1 MQVSSYLGT
10 RSQTLEVVQP
20 GEGTFDDPA
29 DLAETGT
36 MCGPA
41 PGDHRCDPFPA
52 EEVAVLVVV
61 VASVGEQPAGPVP
74 RPPTATSN

>member
-36 MCGPA
+36 MCGPRA
-41 PGDHRCDPFPA
+41 GRS
-52 EEVAVLVVV
+52 
-61 VASVGEQPAGPVP
+61 SV
-74 RPPTATSN
+74 

>member
-29 DLAETGT
+29 DLAETGP
-36 MCGPA
+36 CAA
-41 PGDHRCDPFPA
+41 PRRAIIGVIPFPRRR
-52 EEVAVLVVV
+52 LRYL
-61 VASVGEQPAGPVP
+61 S
-74 RPPTATSN
+74 